1 MRKLTVRSA
10 ILAALALAVSGCAQ
24 QGTEGA
30 KLAPG
35 EKLKITQ
42 EVWRDYQDY
51 VKRGRGLSS
60 DRQGAFGVA
69 IIGDVGAVGLSAY
82 YYCPRQYDGCGP
94 GGPNAVTD
102 ILNEC
107 RQENVECLI
116 FARNEDIQVPYEII
130 D

>member
-1 MRKLTVRSA
+1 MRQFARA
-10 ILAALALAVSGCAQ
+10 AAFLAVLALAISGCAQ

-51 VKRGRGLSS
+51 VKRGRELSS
-60 DRQGAFGVA
+60 DRNGAFGVA
-69 IIGDVGAVGLSAY
+69 IFGDVGTVGLSTY
-82 YYCPRQYDGCGP
+82 YYCPRMYDYCGRL
-94 GGPNAVTD
+94 GSNAVSD
-102 ILNEC
+102 VLDEC
-107 RQENVECLI
+107 RRENVECLI
-116 FARNEDIQVPYEII
+116 FARNEDILVPYEII

>member
-1 MRKLTVRSA
+1 MRKFARQAA
-10 ILAALALAVSGCAQ
+10 ILAVLALAVAGCAQ

-30 KLAPG
+30 RLAQG

-51 VKRGRGLSS
+51 VARGRGLSS
-60 DRQGAFGVA
+60 DRMGAFGVA
-69 IIGDVGAVGLSAY
+69 IIGDVGAASLSTY
-82 YYCPRQYDGCGP
+82 YYCPRQYDGCRP
-94 GGPNAVTD
+94 GKGAVSD
-102 ILNEC
+102 VLEAC
-107 RQENVECLI
+107 RRENVECLI